1 MHVWQQYFAQ
11 GDVSPS
17 SSDPNQGEKRR
28 LFQTNLKMKVSNI
41 TQVVHIGSVSQA
53 IDLSFFWKF
62 LSFIFKNLPPIFNLF
77 YVECES

>member
-1 MHVWQQYFAQ
+1 MWQQYFAQ

-41 TQVVHIGSVSQA
+41 TQVVRIGSVSQA
-53 IDLSFFWKF
+53 IDLFLFWKF